1 MRTLFAKTFRL
12 LVPFLWKN
20 RASRIATITTI
31 GLTLADTLA
40 HIVELR
46 LFGYIFDHC
55 KEFSLPGTLTLIALL
70 IFLWHACMTLPYFR
84 KISFFPVLNQ
94 AARDIRL
101 RTVTHL
107 HQVPLQTW
115 ENYNKPQIIS
125 ASTRVS
131 HSVRDFM
138 EALFV
143 EIIPALVTLITSS
156 IALLHFNY
164 QIWYFPLLIL
174 CTYFLAYGSISRFLK
189 SRQKAW
195 ESNDQ
200 VYTAM
205 NDSLQNTKFAQFHL
219 AEENQR
225 LSHTFDA
232 EAREWRQNN
241 FLQHWTHIV
250 QDTLFFLLAGGLL
263 VHMIILYRSD
273 LLSLAQL
280 FAIKNYIWR
289 MHNKMRR
296 VTTHSRILFTSL
308 IDLKKI
314 LGLLDL
320 PARKAATSP
329 SWTPTAADK
338 PILQLRNVSFSHAQQ
353 PAIFLQNKVSL
364 DIWPGEHVAIL
375 GPSGAGKSTL
385 CHLLTGLYT
394 PQQGEVLLSGMPMN
408 QLSLTNI
415 GRYVHFVDQEANLIN
430 GTILDN
436 LGAEP
441 TATQT
446 TPLANLKDR
455 LKETTGDGGK
465 KLSSGEKQRVLL
477 ARCLSYKP
485 EVLILDE
492 TLSALDEAS
501 AQSLLQFVLKSV
513 PTVIL
518 VTHRES
524 LVKGFKHIYR
534 LEAGQLQSI

>member
-20 RASRIATITTI
+20 RASRIATVTTI
-31 GLTLADTLA
+31 GLTLTDTLA

-55 KEFSLPGTLTLIALL
+55 KEFSLSSTLTFIALL
-70 IFLWHACMTLPYFR
+70 IFLWHACTTLPYFR
-84 KISFFPVLNQ
+84 QVSFFPVLNQ

-101 RTVTHL
+101 RVVTHL
-107 HQVPLQTW
+107 HQVPIQTW
-115 ENYNKPQIIS
+115 ENYNKPEIIS

-131 HSVRDFM
+131 QSVRDFM

-143 EIIPALVTLITSS
+143 EIIPALVTLVTSS

-164 QIWYFPLLIL
+164 QIWYFPLLML
-174 CTYFLAYGSISRFLK
+174 CTYFWAYGSINRFLQ
-189 SRQKAW
+189 SRRQAW
-195 ESNDQ
+195 ENSDQ

-205 NDSLQNTKFAQFHL
+205 NDSLQSARFAQFHL
-219 AEENQR
+219 AEEKRR
-225 LSHTFDA
+225 LSHNFDA
-232 EAREWRQNN
+232 EAREWRRNN
-241 FLQHWTHIV
+241 FLQYWTHIV

-263 VHMIILYRSD
+263 VHMIMLFRAD

-296 VTTHSRILFTSL
+296 VTTHSRILLTSL
-308 IDLKKI
+308 IDLKKV
-314 LGLLDL
+314 LELLDL
-320 PARKAATSP
+320 PIRKAATSL
-329 SWTPTAADK
+329 SHTPRDTPDK
-338 PILQLRNVSFSHAQQ
+338 PILQLNDVSFSYAGQ
-353 PAIFLQNKVSL
+353 PGLFGKRISL
-364 DIWPGEHVAIL
+364 DIWSGEHLAIL
-375 GPSGAGKSTL
+375 GPSGTGKSTL
-385 CHLLTGLYT
+385 CHLLAGLYT
-394 PQQGEVLLSGMPMN
+394 PQQGEVLLSGIPMN
-408 QLSLTNI
+408 QLSLTDI

-441 TATQT
+441 TAMQT
-446 TPLANLKDR
+446 MPLAHLKDR
-455 LKETTGDGGK
+455 LEEPAGDGGK
-465 KLSSGEKQRVLL
+465 RLSRGEKQRVLL

-501 AQSLLQFVLKSV
+501 AQSLLQLVLKSV

-524 LVKGFKHIYR
+524 LVQSFKHIYR
-534 LEAGQLQSI
+534 LEAGQPPST